1 MARYNCILFDFDGT
15 TADTIGSVLY
25 TFHHVF
31 TNGGFEIDDEFISTN
46 MGFSL
51 REAFTYIVG
60 DDKEKVAECIRQY
73 EAFYTSESWRL
84 IHTFPYVLETLAQLK
99 AEGITLCIATN
110 NLHRIIDQILEHLGM
125 ATYMDTVVCLDDVA
139 NGKPAPDITLEALRR
154 TGCTAAETL
163 VVGDSTFDV
172 GMGRAAGVDTCA
184 VTYGSHD
191 RATLSEAGAT
201 YIIDSFDQLVDIVLK
216 D

>member
-1 MARYNCILFDFDGT
+1 MARYNCVLFDFDGT
-15 TADTIGSVLY
+15 TADTIGSVLH

-31 TNGGFEIDDEFISTN
+31 TNGGFEIDDEFIATN

-51 REAFTYIVG
+51 REAFTYIIG
-60 DDKEKVAECIRQY
+60 DDKKRVAECIRQY
-73 EAFYTSESWRL
+73 EAFYTSEAWQLIRL
-84 IHTFPYVLETLAQLK
+84 FPHVLETLARLNE
-99 AEGITLCIATN
+99 AGVTLCIATN
-110 NLHRIIDQILEHLGM
+110 NLHRIVDRISEHLGM
-125 ATYMDTVVCLDDVA
+125 ATYMQTIVCLDDVV
-139 NGKPAPDITLEALRR
+139 NGKPAPDIALEALRR
-154 TGCTAAETL
+154 TGYTAAETL

-172 GMGRAAGVDTCA
+172 GMGQAAGIDTCA

-201 YIIDSFDQLVDIVLK
+201 YIIDSFDKLVDIVLN